1 MGFPLLAWDSDIG
14 LYEVHDDD
22 TGEDGASVVRS
33 HTTNMSSDASRSSW
47 ASPPESVSSS
57 ERNKSPV
64 PSTTP
69 WGSAG
74 GRSKWPSS
82 SGNSRPSMADT
93 QLGDPIAKEDSRI
106 IGWRE
111 TNAERGQKISKS
123 ARKRRNK
130 ARNAQAQA
138 EAQEQAAQARLLE
151 AAVEGELRPSGLGSS
166 WGNPYEAW

>member
-1 MGFPLLAWDSDIG
+1 MDFPLLAWDSDIG
-14 LYEVHDDD
+14 LYEVRDDD
-22 TGEDGASVVRS
+22 TGEDGESVVRA
-33 HTTNMSSDASRSSW
+33 HATNMSSDASRSSW
-47 ASPPESVSSS
+47 ASSPESVSSS

-82 SGNSRPSMADT
+82 SGNSRHSMADT

-111 TNAERGQKISKS
+111 TNAVRGQKISKS

-130 ARNAQAQA
+130 ARIAQAQA
-138 EAQEQAAQARLLE
+138 QAQEQAAQARLLE
-151 AAVEGELRPSGLGSS
+151 AAVEGELRPSGPGSS